1 MEYKQEIINKLN
13 TLNLGLEGYGACH
26 QIEYYTIEKGSGIK
40 GYIFGQNMD
49 SIRYISYDPDFS
61 WDLHML
67 LYEWQSETSE
77 NNKWNKATFKLYN
90 NGNIEVKIWWDED
103 FQKQLYPNG

>member
-1 MEYKQEIINKLN
+1 
-13 TLNLGLEGYGACH
+13 
-26 QIEYYTIEKGSGIK
+26 
-40 GYIFGQNMD
+40 
-49 SIRYISYDPDFS
+49 
-61 WDLHML
+61 ML